1 MQWTYHEIEFV
12 FARQWSSPYIRCRN
26 GSILRPYHQT
36 QTLIQ
41 MLRPQADI
49 GPDPLPLFELDCWNL
64 KVTVRGAT
72 RNAVAKTTSIFLP
85 MIT

>member
-1 MQWTYHEIEFV
+1 
-12 FARQWSSPYIRCRN
+12 
-26 GSILRPYHQT
+26 
-36 QTLIQ
+36 

-49 GPDPLPLFELDCWNL
+49 APGLLPLFELDCWNL
-64 KVTVRGAT
+64 KVTVRDAM